1 MNHPPL
7 RLSFAARSL
16 DEHTHIETMQY
27 DTLALEY
34 QASGIYIKC
43 ILPND
48 AISGDSISLS
58 ATSVTGRDA
67 SFSAEVT
74 LTKNAV
80 DTGYVEVCLT
90 GYGSSGEYVLQ
101 LNLLGIYNTIKNTAE
116 FNAQI
121 HNPLNIKT
129 PVQTPFFGRVWAKT
143 AKRHAA
149 SVLTSLL
156 SVF

>member
-1 MNHPPL
+1 MNHQPL

-16 DEHTHIETMQY
+16 DEHTRIETMQY
-27 DTLALEY
+27 DTLTLNY
-34 QASGIYIKC
+34 QKSGVVIKC
-43 ILPND
+43 IIPND

-58 ATSVTGRDA
+58 ATSVKGRDA
-67 SFSAEVT
+67 SFSAEAI
-74 LTKNAV
+74 LTKNAL
-80 DTGYVEVCLT
+80 DDGFIELCLT

-101 LNLLGIYNTIKNTAE
+101 LNLLGLHSTIKNTAE

-121 HNPLNIKT
+121 HNPFNIKSR
-129 PVQTPFFGRVWAKT
+129 VRAPFLSLVWVKT

-149 SVLTSLL
+149 SILTSFL

>member
-1 MNHPPL
+1 MNHQPL

-16 DEHTHIETMQY
+16 DEHTRIETMQY
-27 DTLALEY
+27 DTLTLNY
-34 QASGIYIKC
+34 QKSGVIIKC
-43 ILPND
+43 MLPND
-48 AISGDSISLS
+48 AICGDSISLS

-74 LTKNAV
+74 LTKSAL
-80 DTGYVEVCLT
+80 DTGYVELCLT

-116 FNAQI
+116 FNAKI
-121 HNPLNIKT
+121 YNPLNIKT
-129 PVQTPFFGRVWAKT
+129 HAHSPFFGRVWAKT